1 MVVEEITH
9 GCKSILLI
17 TDFMSTEKLASDLT
31 PHLETAEKAVAAVKD
46 PRLREIAFGRI
57 LDHLLAPKNA
67 GPEQS
72 KAATIEN
79 PEPEKPAPRTS
90 EKEKSRVGAT
100 GGLRSLVDEGKL
112 DSPRTASEII
122 EFLKQGGR
130 HYSKPSVMM
139 GLLNLVRERVLT
151 RFNEKGEKNWKYVI
165 RR

>member
-1 MVVEEITH
+1 MN
-9 GCKSILLI
+9 S
-17 TDFMSTEKLASDLT
+17 EKLASDLT

-57 LDHLLAPKNA
+57 LDHLLAPKNLSPDQA
-67 GPEQS
+67 KAVAIEERSPEE
-72 KAATIEN
+72 AALQT
-79 PEPEKPAPRTS
+79 PV
-90 EKEKSRVGAT
+90 KEKSRSGAT

-112 DSPRTASEII
+112 DSPKTASEII
-122 EFLKQGGR
+122 GLLKQGGR
-130 HYSKPSVMM
+130 HYSKPSVSM